1 MSETF
6 RPIDN
11 EIKDLH
17 TFLSQSLF
25 SSKFKNYFYGFF
37 CQLFKVKY
45 NRKTKPSAQL
55 SYEIL
60 INVVFTLQITS
71 LAWYPNMNVSGWSSY
86 IFLWKLFGWASYD
99 SICANLGVM
108 DFCFYGTVSL
118 LAMCLVSF
126 TVFGFFIY
134 IKKDPP
140 IYISIWPRKIA
151 MLLTTVCLVPSA
163 MILLMIGKYSIISAN
178 MIEEYDGLSSSI
190 LDFGFQGIFLSLIG
204 LAVLISI
211 NLYCEYF
218 SCDIQHSHPEKNLK
232 SRSCSLIDMQKRLF
246 YILACISFSTFVNS
260 EAIYHQSILFSF
272 SLFLSYKSIT
282 ILQYFN
288 ELENIIE
295 ACKLSVI
302 SFTMLF
308 FIFGELLDSA
318 SIVIVFTIFLQP
330 IIFLLIMRLAR
341 RNYTKLKDSKECPK
355 NQFEFERKF
364 RHLLTDKDH
373 EDKFWILDLFKTF
386 WKANKFQKDKLFV
399 IWEFNYCLSI
409 VKDERLARVKLS
421 KIGNAKTS
429 FEGEIQ
435 EWRLFTWLV
444 KKKCKAFPE
453 TSYLEFLKEF
463 SRIRTQDEELCYLLI
478 ELQAEISL
486 KSPRI
491 DKIINLSKRTTNY
504 LINISEDLKNLC
516 DKYKN
521 VEGYELYGSFL
532 ENISSNHEEA
542 EKMIRKKNGLEYY
555 NKQNNTRK
563 IENYGK
569 DVPILLVSC
578 NDNNIMYLNEKASRL
593 FKTSIGNVLGTSL
606 LNFIPQ
612 PFDVCHMTNIK
623 DFVLD
628 SSTIELP
635 SHKNLFFKNIQGYL
649 FECNFLFKL
658 TAFHNCAYFLIS
670 FEQRKATREIALIS
684 DDGFIMGHS
693 ELFPFYIGSKS
704 KFLKGQTL
712 SSLVPILDTDK
723 MRDYE
728 PWLMPFNGGEIA
740 FINTKKEINSTTIH
754 NFIILHDDQEIKNW
768 KEGTDHD
775 QFTHFAD
782 QDMTLDFDKSQIEEG
797 RKDIQ
802 VQFLS
807 VSNISL
813 LPRPSFETEV
823 YTNEELQIK
832 DISTRRQN
840 EPSPRN
846 EDKKSGTE
854 DFSKSSVGS
863 KFSKQAQNLLSESK
877 RKIRILQIV
886 LFIVMSSFIVVVGAI
901 LGYMITDISYTTSL
915 SSFKNLGQLLY
926 DLGLSA
932 DSVRVIDNLKMINMT
947 DEQLNNAVTDF
958 QILISDLESI
968 QGTIFKDFD
977 QWSYCSVSKIVK
989 NPLIPLIYF
998 DTFDPIVKYSNLYD
1012 AISELILNCK
1022 GMVSAVSDND
1032 SYLKYIR
1039 FVLVNGSG
1047 YLFERVNS
1055 TMNGIVDCE
1064 TERVKMTGIYIN
1076 ALLIFG
1082 FLALGVL
1089 VLVIIGY
1096 IIFVS
1101 RKQDEFWNFILNNAQ
1116 WALVKL
1122 KSSAV
1127 DRLILVHGID
1137 YSKDLNMEI
1146 SGNRIK
1152 RKVKTSVYVQ
1162 YSWRLMVFFII
1173 AASYYLLI
1181 SLYLYPKCENF
1192 MINRPK
1198 LLSNFNI
1205 RRSTL
1210 RKLSMLS
1217 RETYS
1222 HYFQKKVP
1230 QYFQYANGWTSVNMA
1245 SIILRFK
1252 NKELRESDLKKLM
1265 SKELRERIYNKVDS
1279 DKSILDY
1286 GTEAA
1291 INAII
1296 GDCENQ
1302 GYYEFIPPS
1311 KILAV
1316 LDEVVAIQ
1324 NEISQEFL
1332 LADRDS
1338 KNLINNELDSIINV
1352 TVAYSISLIILY
1364 TFYYLPY
1371 FNGQIKQ
1378 LNRFLI
1384 LPEILPMDSNNM
1396 LW

>member
-1 MSETF
+1 MPKTF
-6 RPIDN
+6 RPIENDV
-11 EIKDLH
+11 KDLH

-45 NRKTKPSAQL
+45 NRKIKPSVQF

-60 INVVFTLQITS
+60 TNFVFTLQVIS
-71 LAWYPNMNVSGWSSY
+71 LAWYPNMSVSGWSSY
-86 IFLWKLFGWASYD
+86 IFIWQLMGWASYD
-99 SICANLGVM
+99 SVCANLGIM
-108 DFCFYGTVSL
+108 DYCFYGTVSL
-118 LAMCLVSF
+118 LGMCLVSF
-126 TVFGFFIY
+126 SVFGFYIY

-151 MLLTTVCLVPSA
+151 TLLTTVCLIPST
-163 MILLMIGKYSIISAN
+163 MILLMIGKYSIISTKT
-178 MIEEYDGLSSSI
+178 IEEYDGLTSSI
-190 LDFGFQGIFLSLIG
+190 LDFGFQGAFLSIIG

-232 SRSCSLIDMQKRLF
+232 SRSYSLIDVQKRLF
-246 YILACISFSTFVNS
+246 YILTCISFVTFVNAK
-260 EAIYHQSILFSF
+260 AIIHQSILFCF
-272 SLFLSYKSIT
+272 SLSLSYKSIT
-282 ILQYFN
+282 VLHYFN

-295 ACKLSVI
+295 TCKQSVI
-302 SFTMLF
+302 SFTILF

-330 IIFLLIMRLAR
+330 IIFLLTMRLVR
-341 RNYTKLKDSKECPK
+341 RNYAKLKDSKECPK

-364 RHLLTDKDH
+364 RHLLTDKDN

-435 EWRLFTWLV
+435 EWRLFMWLV
-444 KKKCKAFPE
+444 KKKCKTFPE

-463 SRIRTQDEELCYLLI
+463 SRIRIQDEELCYLLI
-478 ELQAEISL
+478 ELQAEASL
-486 KSPRI
+486 KAPRI
-491 DKIINLSKRTTNY
+491 DKIINLAKRTTNY
-504 LINISEDLKNLC
+504 LISLSEDFKNLC

-532 ENISSNHEEA
+532 ENISSNREEA
-542 EKMIRKKNGLEYY
+542 EKMIRKKNGLENY
-555 NKQNNTRK
+555 NKQNNTK
-563 IENYGK
+563 KLEDYGK
-569 DVPILLVSC
+569 DVPIILVSC
-578 NDNNIMYLNEKASRL
+578 SDNNIMYINEKASLL
-593 FKTSIGNVLGTSL
+593 FKTSIGNILGTSL

-635 SHKNLFFKNIQGYL
+635 SHKHLFFKNVQGYL
-649 FECNFLFKL
+649 FECNFLIKL

-693 ELFPFYIGSKS
+693 ELFPFYIGSES
-704 KFLKGQTL
+704 KFLIGKTL
-712 SSLVPILDTDK
+712 SSVVPILDIDK
-723 MRDYE
+723 MREFE
-728 PWLMPFNGGEIA
+728 PWLMSFNSGQIA
-740 FINTKKEINSTTIH
+740 FINAKKEINSTIIR
-754 NFIILHDDQEIKNW
+754 NLMILHDDQEIKNW
-768 KEGTDHD
+768 KEGIYHD
-775 QFTHFAD
+775 QSMHFAD
-782 QDMTLDFDKSQIEEG
+782 QDITFDFDKSQIEEES
-797 RKDIQ
+797 RKSIQ

-813 LPRPSFETEV
+813 LPKPSFETEV
-823 YTNEELQIK
+823 YTNEEFGIK
-832 DISTRRQN
+832 DMSTRRQN

-877 RKIRILQIV
+877 RKIRILEIV
-886 LFIVMSSFIVVVGAI
+886 LFIVMSSVIVVVGAI
-901 LGYMITDISYTTSL
+901 LGYMITDISYTMSL

-926 DLGLSA
+926 NLGLSA
-932 DSVRVIDNLKMINMT
+932 DYARLIDNLKKTSETN
-947 DEQLNNAVTDF
+947 EQLNSAITDF

-977 QWSYCSVSKIVK
+977 QWNYCSVSKIVT

-998 DTFDPIVKYSNLYD
+998 DAFDPTVKYSNLYD

-1022 GMVSAVSDND
+1022 GMASAISDND
-1032 SYLKYIR
+1032 PYLKYIR
-1039 FVLVNGSG
+1039 FVLVNGAG
-1047 YLFERVNS
+1047 HLFESTNS

-1064 TERVKMTGIYIN
+1064 IERVKKTGMYIN

-1082 FLALGVL
+1082 FFALGVL

-1116 WALVKL
+1116 WALAKL

-1127 DRLILVHGID
+1127 DRLVLVHGVD
-1137 YSKDLNMEI
+1137 YSSDLNMEI
-1146 SGNRIK
+1146 SGNRLK
-1152 RKVKTSVYVQ
+1152 RKVKTSVYMQ

-1173 AASYYLLI
+1173 AASYYILI
-1181 SLYLYPKCENF
+1181 SLYLYPKCEDL

-1210 RKLSMLS
+1210 RRLSMLS
-1217 RETYS
+1217 RETFT

-1230 QYFQYANGWTSVNMA
+1230 QYFQYSNAWTSVNRA
-1245 SIILRFK
+1245 STILRLK
-1252 NKELRESDLKKLM
+1252 NKELRESGLKKLM

-1291 INAII
+1291 INVII

-1302 GYYEFIPPS
+1302 GYNEFNPSS
-1311 KILAV
+1311 KILAI
-1316 LDEVVAIQ
+1316 LAEVVAIQ
-1324 NEISQEFL
+1324 KEISQEFL

-1338 KNLINNELDSIINV
+1338 KNLINNELDSIINAA
-1352 TVAYSISLIILY
+1352 VAYSIALIILY

-1371 FNGQIKQ
+1371 FNWQIKQ

-1384 LPEILPMDSNNM
+1384 LPEILPMDSE
-1396 LW
+1396 